1 MRLLKSH
8 PILGLL
14 NSYMVDSPQ
23 PANISYLW
31 NFGSLLGMCL
41 GIQILTGVFL
51 AMHYVPNVELAFVSV
66 EHIMRDVNYGWAV
79 RYTHANT
86 ASFFFIFVYL
96 HIARGLYYGSYRS
109 PRVLPWTIGVVIL
122 VLMMATA
129 FLGFF
134 FGLKR
139 CGIIIHPDNLLLPG
153 LEGSGKEV
161 YSSLPII
168 MSPRLSIIMKKLNIE
183 PYAVFEDLHL
193 SKSREL
199 AKDHLR
205 DFAGIYL
212 IVNLIDGSSF
222 YVGSATTNKLY
233 LRLMNHLY
241 YLKGNS
247 NISKNVKNF
256 GRENFAFVILDIIPE
271 KITDKTNLV
280 LLSLEQRYLDLLK
293 PTSNILPLAGN
304 SFGYKH
310 TEETIN
316 AMRDNYSDVRRERI
330 GSLNR
335 GKSLTQKTVELMR
348 EAALKRESMSQETRD
363 KCKTKSIALT
373 IIRLS
378 DKSLVGNFPNIIEA
392 AKYLKCGEKTI
403 RRALKKNPAGGI
415 VKSTYKVMNNK

>member
-31 NFGSLLGMCL
+31 NFGSLLGLCL
-41 GIQILTGVFL
+41 IIQILTGVFL
-51 AMHYVPNVELAFVSV
+51 AMHYVPSVDLAFVSV

-96 HIARGLYYGSYRS
+96 HVARGLYYGSYRS
-109 PRVLPWTIGVVIL
+109 PRVLPWAIGVVIFI
-122 VLMMATA
+122 MMMGTG
-129 FLGFF
+129 FLGYFLS
-134 FGLKR
+134 LKR
-139 CGIIIHPDNLLLPG
+139 CEIIIHPDDLM
-153 LEGSGKEV
+153 V

-168 MSPRLSIIMKKLNIE
+168 MSPRLSNIMKKHNIE

-193 SKSREL
+193 SKSRDL
-199 AKDHLR
+199 AKDHLK

-222 YVGSATTNKLY
+222 YVGSATTNRLY
-233 LRLMNHLY
+233 SRLMKHLY

-256 GRENFAFVILDIIPE
+256 GIENFAFVILDVIPE

-280 LLSLEQRYLDLLK
+280 LLSLEQRYIDLLK
-293 PTSNILPLAGN
+293 PTYNILPLAGN

-310 TEETIN
+310 TEETIK
-316 AMRDNYSDVRRERI
+316 AMRDSYSDVRRERI

-335 GKSLTQKTVELMR
+335 GKSLTLKTRELIR
-348 EAALKRESMSQETRD
+348 EAALKREPMSQETRD
-363 KCKTKSIALT
+363 KCKTRSRALT

-378 DKSLVGNFPNIIEA
+378 DNSLVGNFPNIIEA
-392 AKYLKCGEKTI
+392 AKYLKCLMGFYPL
-403 RRALKKNPAGGI
+403 RG
-415 VKSTYKVMNNK
+415 

>member
-1 MRLLKSH
+1 M
-8 PILGLL
+8 
-14 NSYMVDSPQ
+14 
-23 PANISYLW
+23 
-31 NFGSLLGMCL
+31 
-41 GIQILTGVFL
+41 
-51 AMHYVPNVELAFVSV
+51 
-66 EHIMRDVNYGWAV
+66 IMRDVNYGWAV

-96 HIARGLYYGSYRS
+96 HIGRGLYYGSYRS
-109 PRVLPWTIGVVIL
+109 PRVLLWSIGVVIL
-122 VLMMATA
+122 VLMMGTA
-129 FLGFF
+129 FLGSFF
-134 FGLKR
+134 SLKR
-139 CGIIIHPDNLLLPG
+139 CGIIIHLDDLL
-153 LEGSGKEV
+153 V

-168 MSPRLSIIMKKLNIE
+168 MSPRLSIIMEKHNIE

-233 LRLMNHLY
+233 SRLMNHLY

-256 GRENFAFVILDIIPE
+256 GRENFAFVILDIIPGPLPVLPNGHLNSNVRLGRTVGE

-280 LLSLEQRYLDLLK
+280 LLSLEQRYIDLLK
-293 PTSNILPLAGN
+293 PTYNILPLAGN

-310 TEETIN
+310 TEETIK

-335 GKSLTQKTVELMR
+335 GKSLSQKTVELIR
-348 EAALKRESMSQETRD
+348 EAALKRETMTPETRD
-363 KCKTKSIALT
+363 KCKTRSLALT

-392 AKYLKCGEKTI
+392 AKYLKCDEKTI

-415 VKSTYKVMNNK
+415 VKSTYKVINNK